1 MYDFDEIRKRF
12 PSAQGLSENQ
22 IVERLAQKSG
32 IPYEQVAAQFGIT
45 KDTSSGFFGG
55 AQDVVIEAANAA
67 AGLVGSATEFVS
79 PGNRFSRGIREN
91 IIEPGEARQTV
102 PTQLA
107 KRNLARGLESSEI
120 GPQARAVYD
129 YVTENPLLAFGQ
141 AAGGFAPVGLPI
153 RGAQAAATG
162 LGLGAAG
169 ARRAGLTTGSAISG
183 AAAGGEAG
191 GSAYELVM
199 NTPREVLLAHP
210 QAQALIEAGITDEAA
225 IYEELATRAA
235 RRASIVP
242 AAVGAVAGVVG
253 AESAL
258 VSPVRGLRGVG
269 RKVGGE
275 FLTEAGEEGTTTYSG
290 RAAAQEYNPAIDPM
304 AGVAGSA
311 LLGGVM
317 GAGVAAPI
325 ALARME
331 RTPQAETDLTQP
343 DTAPAQE
350 APAAQAPVPE
360 EAPASP
366 VLTAARTLADFD
378 PYAEIEARAAAG
390 RPMSEA
396 EATQFLS
403 STLAAQRAGQQ
414 FMDLM
419 QQQQESAGRVEQ
431 VGEQYQRMVG
441 QRGDQI
447 LRAQDAGE
455 AARPIV
461 AGLEQDL
468 TAQEAPFIAAQ
479 QAGAG
484 TQQLPGMVAGAG
496 TVADYRRIMNPDV
509 MQPIETQEFQPVERT
524 ALLPQQAAPFSN
536 IRMDRPG
543 PAPTPAPSSLLSERP
558 ADVEPVT
565 PVGAPVATAAAL
577 PAAQPAAGVSSTAT
591 TGEPSGTQAS
601 QAVKAK
607 TQRQKAP
614 VAAGSVVKVND
625 SEVTLD
631 KEQADAWNAAQE
643 AHDGK
648 VRRAKALTNY
658 QERDSA
664 LRAAGMQLSAERRKI
679 TGALTAKEQQAT
691 GPKNVSEAI
700 KEDNEIDRVLK
711 AVEAED
717 NKADKLFASV
727 TGDTKKTPGKPSLPT
742 QVYAAIRNAILNPG
756 KAVVVR
762 KAKSVEKDAA
772 ATEKYGA
779 KAKLIAEA
787 ATEFA
792 AAYETYASQNL
803 VRSGEVIKR
812 GQTADDVVAGRA
824 TQLRANAAAVQ
835 QALAKLGQA
844 VDGNAKDVEAVVRF
858 VKDRAQKEKKGD
870 VKTVQAD
877 ITLSRAWTAAKSESF
892 MGEPDLLATTGA
904 EVRQSTEATARG
916 VTPQLVDAA
925 TEGYQIMGKGEA
937 QTGLNGILNYIRT
950 VGTPFEKTLAQ
961 AIKLAVKGKAPIK
974 IKFVKE
980 GTSQYDPKT
989 NTITINETSSK
1000 EVALHEALHGALQ
1013 WFVYTNPNAAQVV
1026 ALKASLQRVVNYD
1039 GKLTPK
1045 AAEVQAL
1052 LKKILAGK
1060 SKTAELDA
1068 VLELVSYGNTLN
1080 DFRRA
1085 LQGMESNAPRT
1096 FTKFAND
1103 VMDAIYALVRRM
1115 LGSSQT
1121 VASDVM
1127 ENTFQLLEAARE
1139 ATQATA
1145 PTKGNVLKAEIT
1157 SNDALA
1163 KEAGWASAAAFAK
1176 GPGSF
1181 RTPTQVA
1188 FELIGLGRVNGK
1200 DLPVT
1205 TMIKDSG
1212 AKTAEYIR
1220 KNVPTLERMIL
1231 NFNSKFSNGSLVN
1244 DLIERFKFMQNTGYL
1259 QMERISQHL
1268 MSHPETAKPFLD
1280 FMDGN
1285 SKALDG
1291 VKNGA
1296 AFKAIAENLQT
1307 LMKQYIDSL
1316 PANSQER
1323 RAFENVKFSQYLLHP
1338 DNIGQ
1343 VAGSTFGVKKLAS
1356 MLGVERRSET
1366 SLDEFRTYLKEDAD
1380 GRVDINDPL
1389 YQLFEDK
1396 DQTLPFGFISIEKFN
1411 NGLVPAGAKVATDR
1425 VWKMSQFK
1433 EGAFQF
1439 TSNKATVKDAQLAL
1453 KTDEL
1458 SAALLNTTAA
1468 LAHTFASRNFLT
1480 GIANIGRNGGKATSG
1495 TVAFDNVEELNAA
1508 FPDARISK
1516 EKLLE
1521 VSDESSKSPQ
1531 IRFRSQRTGV
1541 WVKLPDSETYGPL
1554 AGKIIPG
1561 PVWNSMLDMHD
1572 RAPLVNIQAFNDV
1585 MAFFKKAKTVYNPGT
1600 HVTNI
1605 LSNITLSI
1613 LHGIT
1618 PSTMKR
1624 SAKMFL
1630 DFELRPDSMSK
1641 EDLALMKAF
1650 YASGAVL
1657 GQFSST
1663 EVKKTV
1669 YDKLNQAI
1677 TPDSDSS
1684 YLTKL
1689 NSFSKYEKAKAQL
1702 VKYDNMASELYAAED
1717 NVFRLAAFLNTAG
1730 NIQVRDGSKTLDAA
1744 QLEEAGLA
1752 GRKMFLDYDIDARAI
1767 RAMRQSFMPFIS
1779 WSYAIMPVLG
1789 RIAIE
1794 KPWAMANVLM
1804 TYALM
1809 SAALGEGEDEEE
1821 KRKLAP
1827 EYLRDRAWGGLG
1839 PYMHLRLPFLGDEEN
1854 PVYFNL
1860 GKYIP
1865 MFTLFQPPPG
1875 EAKLAGQ
1882 EWVPGFAT
1890 PSGPLVTLLSA
1901 MNGFDPFTGK
1911 PMHDPTDTQWDKLVN
1926 TGKAVYNTMAPAAV
1940 NANFWKNVGELSA
1953 GVTGPT
1959 GVEKSALFL
1968 ARNLGGLGL
1977 YQFNVDESA
1986 FYQDLEVKKIKR
1998 EFDTAIAKAKRLEY
2012 SKGYPDYE
2020 ALDAE
2025 LDSLQTRLQEQIA
2038 KARGEE

>member
-1 MYDFDEIRKRF
+1 MYNFDEIRKRF

-22 IVERLAQKSG
+22 IVERLAQRSG
-32 IPYEQVAAQFGIT
+32 LPYEQVAAQFGIT

-67 AGLVGSATEFVS
+67 AGLVGSASEFVS
-79 PGNRFSRGIREN
+79 PGNRLSRGIREN

-107 KRNLARGLESSEI
+107 KRNLARGLESSEL
-120 GPQARAVYD
+120 GPQARAVYE
-129 YVTENPLLAFGQ
+129 YVTENPMLAFGQ

-210 QAQALIEAGITDEAA
+210 QAQALIASGVTDEAA

-242 AAVGAVAGVVG
+242 AVVGAVAGTVG

-258 VSPVRGLRGVG
+258 VSPVRGIRGVG

-275 FLTEAGEEGTTTYSG
+275 FVTEAGEEGTTTYSG

-331 RTPQAETDLTQP
+331 RTAQEGTDLTQP

-350 APAAQAPVPE
+350 APAAQAPVAE
-360 EAPASP
+360 EAPTSP
-366 VLTAARTLADFD
+366 ILSAARTLAEFD

-419 QQQQESAGRVEQ
+419 QQQQEAAGRIGQ

-447 LRAQDAGE
+447 LRAQEAGE
-455 AARPIV
+455 LARPIV
-461 AGLEQDL
+461 SGLEQDL

-496 TVADYRRIMNPDV
+496 TVADYRRIMDPNV
-509 MQPIETQEFQPVERT
+509 MQPVETQEFQPVERT
-524 ALLPQQAAPFSN
+524 ALLPQQPAPFSN

-558 ADVEPVT
+558 AEPVT
-565 PVGAPVATAAAL
+565 PLGAPTAVAAAL
-577 PAAQPAAGVSSTAT
+577 PAAQPAAGVSSTGA
-591 TGEPSGTQAS
+591 PSGTKAPKT
-601 QAVKAK
+601 VKAK
-607 TQRQKAP
+607 TQRAKAP
-614 VAAGSVVKVND
+614 AAPAAAVVED
-625 SEVTLD
+625 
-631 KEQADAWNAAQE
+631 
-643 AHDGK
+643 
-648 VRRAKALTNY
+648 
-658 QERDSA
+658 
-664 LRAAGMQLSAERRKI
+664 
-679 TGALTAKEQQAT
+679 TA
-691 GPKNVSEAI
+691 PKNVSEAI

-717 NKADKLFASV
+717 DKADKLFASV
-727 TGDTKKTPGKPSLPT
+727 TGDTKKAPGKPSMPA

-779 KAKLIAEA
+779 KAKRIAEA
-787 ATEFA
+787 ANEFA

-803 VRSGEVIKR
+803 VRSGEVVKR

-824 TQLRANAAAVQ
+824 AQLKANAAAVQ
-835 QALAKLGQA
+835 QALAKLGEA
-844 VDGNAKDVEAVVRF
+844 VEGNAKDVEAVVRF

-904 EVRQSTEATARG
+904 EVRQSREATARG

-925 TEGYQIMGKGEA
+925 TEGYKIMGKGEA
-937 QTGLNGILNYIRT
+937 QKGLNGILNYIRT

-961 AIKLAVKGKAPIK
+961 AIKLAVAGKAPIN

-1026 ALKASLQRVVNYD
+1026 ALKTALQRVVNYN
-1039 GKLTPK
+1039 GTLPPK

-1085 LQGMESNAPRT
+1085 LQGMESDAPRT

-1127 ENTFQLLEAARE
+1127 ENTFQLLEAARAAE
-1139 ATQATA
+1139 QATTPA
-1145 PTKGNVLKAEIT
+1145 KGNVLKAEVT
-1157 SNDALA
+1157 SLDAAA
-1163 KEAGWASAAAFAK
+1163 KEVGYADASQFAK
-1176 GPGSF
+1176 GPGAF
-1181 RTPTQVA
+1181 KTPTQVV
-1188 FELIGLGRVNGK
+1188 FELVGLGRVNGK
-1200 DLPVT
+1200 DLKLT
-1205 TMIKDSG
+1205 RSIKESG
-1212 AKTAEYIR
+1212 GEFAEWIR
-1220 KNVPTLERMIL
+1220 KNAPTVERTIL
-1231 NFNSKFSNGSLVN
+1231 NFNSRFSNGPLMNSLIDV
-1244 DLIERFKFMQNTGYL
+1244 FKFDQNTGYL
-1259 QMERISQHL
+1259 QMEKISQHL
-1268 MSHPETAKPFLD
+1268 TSHPELAKPFLD

-1285 SKALDG
+1285 TKALDG
-1291 VKNGA
+1291 VRNAEGM
-1296 AFKAIAENLQT
+1296 KAIATNLRG
-1307 LMKQYIDSL
+1307 LMDKYINSL
-1316 PANSQER
+1316 PANSPER
-1323 RAFENVKFSQYLLHP
+1323 RTFERVPFSQYLLHP
-1338 DNIGQ
+1338 NSIGQ
-1343 VAGSTFGVKKLAS
+1343 VAGSKFGVKTLAGL
-1356 MLGVERRSET
+1356 LGTETRREASI
-1366 SLDEFRTYLKEDAD
+1366 DEFKNLLATRND
-1380 GRVDINDPL
+1380 GSVDLDDPL

-1396 DQTLPFGFISIEKFN
+1396 LGQVLPAGFISKAKYEADGN
-1411 NGLVPAGAKVATDR
+1411 NPAGMKVATDR
-1425 VWKMSQFK
+1425 IWKFSQFK
-1433 EGAFQF
+1433 DGDYKFSSSMTAKQ
-1439 TSNKATVKDAQLAL
+1439 ATDSL
-1453 KTDEL
+1453 KTEEL

-1468 LAHTFASRNFLT
+1468 LAHTYASRNFLT
-1480 GIANIGRNGGKATSG
+1480 GLNKLGRQDGKASAQTI
-1495 TVAFDNVEELNAA
+1495 AFNDVEEVNSV
-1508 FPDARISK
+1508 FTDRKISDNMVLK
-1516 EKLLE
+1516 
-1521 VSDESSKSPQ
+1521 VSDESSKAQ
-1531 IRFRSQRTGV
+1531 DVRLQTQRTGT
-1541 WVKLPDSETYGPL
+1541 WVQLPASENYGEL
-1554 AGKIIPG
+1554 AGKIVPG
-1561 PVWNSMLDMHD
+1561 PVWNAMLDMHD
-1572 RAPLVNIQAFNDV
+1572 RSPLINVRAFNST

-1605 LSNITLSI
+1605 LSNVTLATM
-1613 LHGIT
+1613 HGLT
-1618 PSTMKR
+1618 FRTMGR
-1624 SAKMFL
+1624 AAKMFVQF
-1630 DFELRPDSMSK
+1630 DTNPGAMSAS
-1641 EDLALMKAF
+1641 DRALVQAF
-1650 YASGAVL
+1650 YDSGAVL

-1663 EVKKTV
+1663 EVKQTV
-1669 YDKLNQAI
+1669 YDKLSQAI

-1689 NSFSKYEKAKAQL
+1689 KTFANYEKNKARL
-1702 VKYDNMASELYAAED
+1702 ARVDNLASDVYAAED
-1717 NVFRLAAFLNTAG
+1717 NVFRLAAFLNVAG
-1730 NIQVRDGSKTLDAA
+1730 NLQVREGTKTLTQA
-1744 QLEEAGLA
+1744 QMEEAGLA
-1752 GRKMFLDYDIDARAI
+1752 ARKMFLDYDIDARVI
-1767 RAMRQSFMPFIS
+1767 RAMRQSFLPFIS

-1789 RIAIE
+1789 RMAIE
-1794 KPWAMANVLM
+1794 KPWAMTNVLM
-1804 TYALM
+1804 AYALM
-1809 SAALGEGEDEEE
+1809 SAAMEGDDEEE
-1821 KRKLAP
+1821 MRKAAP
-1827 EYLRDRAWGGLG
+1827 DYLRNRAWGGLG
-1839 PYMHLRLPFLGDEEN
+1839 PYMHLRVPFIGDDEN

-1882 EWVPGFAT
+1882 EYIPGFAT
-1890 PSGPLVTLLSA
+1890 PSGPFVTLVSA
-1901 MNGFDPFTGK
+1901 MFGYDPFTGK
-1911 PMHDPTDTQWDKLVN
+1911 PMHDPTDTQWDKLVR
-1926 TGKAVYNTMAPAAV
+1926 TGKAAYDTMAPAAV
-1940 NANFWKNVGELSA
+1940 NSKFWDNIGKLKND
-1953 GVTGPT
+1953 VTGPT
-1959 GVEKSALFL
+1959 GVETSALFL

-1977 YQFNVDESA
+1977 YQFNVDESR
-1986 FYQDLEVKKIKR
+1986 FYQDNEVKKIER
-1998 EFDTAIAKAKRLEY
+1998 EFSTAMNKAKRLEM

-2025 LDSLQTRLQEQIA
+2025 LDTLAKRLEQRIA
-2038 KARGEE
+2038 EIRGEKPPEE

>member
-22 IVERLAQKSG
+22 IVERLAQRSG
-32 IPYEQVAAQFGIT
+32 LPYEQVAAQFGIT

-67 AGLVGSATEFVS
+67 AGLVGSASEFVS
-79 PGNRFSRGIREN
+79 PGNRLSRGIREN

-107 KRNLARGLESSEI
+107 KRNLARGLESSEL
-120 GPQARAVYD
+120 GPQARAVYE

-210 QAQALIEAGITDEAA
+210 QAQALIASGITDEAA

-258 VSPVRGLRGVG
+258 VSPVRGIRGVG

-275 FLTEAGEEGTTTYSG
+275 FVTEAGEEGTTTYSG

-317 GAGVAAPI
+317 GAGVTAPI

-331 RTPQAETDLTQP
+331 RTAQEGTDLTQP

-350 APAAQAPVPE
+350 APAAQAPVA
-360 EAPASP
+360 EAAPTSP
-366 VLTAARTLADFD
+366 ILSAARTLADFD

-419 QQQQESAGRVEQ
+419 QQQQETLGRVGQ

-447 LRAQDAGE
+447 LRAQEAGE
-455 AARPIV
+455 LARPIV

-496 TVADYRRIMNPDV
+496 TVADYRRIMDPNV
-509 MQPIETQEFQPVERT
+509 MQPVETQEFQPVERT
-524 ALLPQQAAPFSN
+524 ALLPQQPAPFSN

-558 ADVEPVT
+558 AQPVT
-565 PVGAPVATAAAL
+565 PVGASKAVAAAL

-591 TGEPSGTQAS
+591 TGAPSGTQAS
-601 QAVKAK
+601 KAKQAK
-607 TQRQKAP
+607 TQRKKAP
-614 VAAGSVVKVND
+614 AAPAAAVVED
-625 SEVTLD
+625 
-631 KEQADAWNAAQE
+631 
-643 AHDGK
+643 
-648 VRRAKALTNY
+648 
-658 QERDSA
+658 
-664 LRAAGMQLSAERRKI
+664 
-679 TGALTAKEQQAT
+679 TA
-691 GPKNVSEAI
+691 PKNVAEAI

-717 NKADKLFASV
+717 DKVDKLFASI
-727 TGDTKKTPGKPSLPT
+727 TGDTKKAPGKPSLPT

-779 KAKLIAEA
+779 KAKRIADA
-787 ATEFA
+787 AREFA
-792 AAYETYASQNL
+792 DAYETYASQNL
-803 VRSGEVIKR
+803 VRSGEVVKR

-824 TQLRANAAAVQ
+824 TQLQANAAAVQ
-835 QALAKLGQA
+835 QALAKLGEA

-904 EVRQSTEATARG
+904 EVRQSREAAARG

-925 TEGYQIMGKGEA
+925 TEGYKVMGKGEA
-937 QTGLNGILNYIRT
+937 QKGLNGILNYIRT

-961 AIKLAVKGKAPIK
+961 AIKLAVAGKAPIN

-1026 ALKASLQRVVNYD
+1026 ALKTALQRVVNYD
-1039 GKLTPK
+1039 GKLPPK

-1085 LQGMESNAPRT
+1085 LQAMESNAPRT

-1127 ENTFQLLEAARE
+1127 ENTFQLLEAARAAE
-1139 ATQATA
+1139 QATTPA
-1145 PTKGNVLKAEIT
+1145 KGNVLKAEVISDT
-1157 SNDALA
+1157 QPLNELAQSVGYADA
-1163 KEAGWASAAAFAK
+1163 SQFAK
-1176 GPGSF
+1176 GPGAF
-1181 RTPTQVA
+1181 KTPTQVV
-1188 FELIGLGRVNGK
+1188 FEMVGLGRVNGK
-1200 DLPVT
+1200 DLKLT
-1205 TMIKDSG
+1205 RSIKESG
-1212 AKTAEYIR
+1212 AEFAEWIR
-1220 KNVPTLERMIL
+1220 KNSPTVERTIL
-1231 NFNSKFSNGSLVN
+1231 NFNSKFSNGPLMNSLIDV
-1244 DLIERFKFMQNTGYL
+1244 FKYDQNTGYL
-1259 QMERISQHL
+1259 QMEKISQHL
-1268 MSHPETAKPFLD
+1268 TSHPELAKPFLD

-1285 SKALDG
+1285 TKALDG
-1291 VKNGA
+1291 VRNAEGM
-1296 AFKAIAENLQT
+1296 KAIATNLRS
-1307 LMKQYIDSL
+1307 LMTKYIDSL
-1316 PANSQER
+1316 PANSPER
-1323 RAFENVKFSQYLLHP
+1323 RTFERVPFSQYLLHP
-1338 DNIGQ
+1338 NSIGQ
-1343 VAGSTFGVKKLAS
+1343 VAGSKFGVKTLAGL
-1356 MLGVERRSET
+1356 LGTETRREASIDDFKQLL
-1366 SLDEFRTYLKEDAD
+1366 S
-1380 GRVDINDPL
+1380 VDSNGDVDLNDPL

-1396 DQTLPFGFISIEKFN
+1396 LGQELPAGFISKAKYEADGN
-1411 NGLVPAGAKVATDR
+1411 NPAGMKVSTDR
-1425 VWKMSQFK
+1425 IWKFSQFK
-1433 EGAFQF
+1433 DGDYKFSSSMTAKQ
-1439 TSNKATVKDAQLAL
+1439 ATDTL
-1453 KTDEL
+1453 KTEEL

-1468 LAHTFASRNFLT
+1468 LAHTYASRNFLT
-1480 GIANIGRNGGKATSG
+1480 GLNNLGRQDGKATAQ
-1495 TVAFDNVEELNAA
+1495 TIAFSNVEEVNSV
-1508 FPDARISK
+1508 FTDRKISDK
-1516 EKLLE
+1516 MVLK
-1521 VSDESSKSPQ
+1521 VSDESSKAQ
-1531 IRFRSQRTGV
+1531 DVRLQTQRTGT
-1541 WVKLPDSETYGPL
+1541 WVQLPASENYGDL
-1554 AGKIIPG
+1554 AGKIVPG
-1561 PVWNSMLDMHD
+1561 PVWNAMLDMHD
-1572 RAPLVNIQAFNDV
+1572 RSPLINVRAFNST

-1605 LSNITLSI
+1605 LSNVTLATM
-1613 LHGIT
+1613 HGLT
-1618 PSTMKR
+1618 FRTMGR
-1624 SAKMFL
+1624 AAKMFVQ
-1630 DFELRPDSMSK
+1630 FEANPGAMSAS
-1641 EDLALMKAF
+1641 DRALVQAF
-1650 YASGAVL
+1650 YDSGAVL

-1663 EVKKTV
+1663 EVKQTV
-1669 YDKLNQAI
+1669 YDKLSQAI

-1689 NSFSKYEKAKAQL
+1689 KTFANYEKNKARL
-1702 VKYDNMASELYAAED
+1702 ARVDNLASDIYAAED
-1717 NVFRLAAFLNTAG
+1717 NVFRLAAFLNVAG
-1730 NIQVRDGSKTLDAA
+1730 NLQVREGTKTLTQA
-1744 QLEEAGLA
+1744 QMEEAGLA
-1752 GRKMFLDYDIDARAI
+1752 ARKMFLDYDIDARVI
-1767 RAMRQSFMPFIS
+1767 RAMRQSFLPFIS

-1789 RIAIE
+1789 RMAIE

-1804 TYALM
+1804 AYALM
-1809 SAALGEGEDEEE
+1809 SAAMEGDDEEE
-1821 KRKLAP
+1821 MRKAAP
-1827 EYLRDRAWGGLG
+1827 DYLRNRAWGGLG
-1839 PYMHLRLPFLGDEEN
+1839 PYMHLRVPFIGDAEN

-1882 EWVPGFAT
+1882 EYIPGFAT
-1890 PSGPLVTLLSA
+1890 PSGPFVTLVSA
-1901 MNGFDPFTGK
+1901 MFGYDPFTGK
-1911 PMHDPTDTQWDKLVN
+1911 PMHDPTDTQWDKLVR
-1926 TGKAVYNTMAPAAV
+1926 TGKAAYDTMAPAAV
-1940 NANFWKNVGELSA
+1940 NSKFWDNMGKLKND
-1953 GVTGPT
+1953 VTGPT
-1959 GVEKSALFL
+1959 GVETSALFL

-1977 YQFNVDESA
+1977 YQFNVDESR
-1986 FYQDLEVKKIKR
+1986 FYQDNEVKKIER
-1998 EFDTAIAKAKRLEY
+1998 DFSTAMNKAKRLEM

-2025 LDSLQTRLQEQIA
+2025 LDTLAKRLEQRIA
-2038 KARGEE
+2038 EIRGEKPPEE